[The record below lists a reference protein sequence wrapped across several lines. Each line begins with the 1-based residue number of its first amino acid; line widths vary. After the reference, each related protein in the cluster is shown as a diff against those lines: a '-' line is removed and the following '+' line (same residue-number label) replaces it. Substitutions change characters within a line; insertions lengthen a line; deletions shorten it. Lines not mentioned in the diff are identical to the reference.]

1 MTRVVLLGSSPRPI
15 DSDIEPVPPVHIRL
29 SSFPTAPTVTARLYG
44 QMAAL
49 DPNPTTIAR
58 PAEAKF
64 YRQLPGRVV
73 ETTDIAEDLRALA
86 DAIEDTTESVLIMPT
101 ASVIHDELIYQIN
114 KTKRGALA
122 LVAKEPKPTEG
133 AESTEIAEGPEPG
146 EEIAENGE
154 PLTPE
159 PPIEE
164 AEPEIC
170 NRTLEGLPVR
180 LRIGRSRVVSVGS
193 AYHAVT
199 RPNGVALGPLYVSAR
214 NAPVLAEAAR
224 ELAGLVHLLGPED
237 DLVQL
242 LILCLVR
249 RGVSVGIR
257 GRRDLYY
264 RRVFTQADADE
275 AQQIMAGIDEDRV
288 RLNNAVKGA
297 DGFFTTFFV
306 STYSRFIARWA
317 ARRGF
322 TPNQVTLFSITLGV
336 AAAACFATGTRA
348 GAVAGAVL
356 IYFAFVFDCVDGQLA
371 RYARKFGVLGAW
383 MDATFDR
390 FKEYVVFAGLAIGA
404 TVAGQGDVWTLALA
418 AIAMQSIRHLLDFA
432 YGAGHRRRRRKAP
445 QPLPT
450 LDLTVSADTPLRE
463 ALALRRNEQQPS
475 TIKRLLK
482 LWGKAGKFRP
492 LYWARKMIVFPIG
505 ERFAAIAIT
514 AAFFEPRVTFLTLV
528 IWGGIAAIYS
538 LTGRLMRSFA

>member
-15 DSDIEPVPPVHIRL
+15 DSDIQPVSPVHIRL

-49 DPNPTTIAR
+49 DPNPITIAR
-58 PAEAKF
+58 PDEAKF

-122 LVAKEPKPTEG
+122 LIAKEPRPT
-133 AESTEIAEGPEPG
+133 ESTEIAEGPEPG
-146 EEIAENGE
+146 EEIADNGE

-180 LRIGRSRVVSVGS
+180 LRAGRSRVVSVGT

-199 RPNGVALGPLYVSAR
+199 RPNAVALGPLYVSAK

-224 ELAGLVHLLGPED
+224 ELAGLTHLLGPED

-317 ARRGF
+317 ARRGL

-336 AAAACFATGTRA
+336 ASAACFATGTRA

-383 MDATFDR
+383 LDATFDR

-418 AIAMQSIRHLLDFA
+418 AIAMQSVRHLLDFA
-432 YGAGHRRRRRKAP
+432 YGAGHRRRRKAP
-445 QPLPT
+445 PPLPT

-463 ALALRRNEQQPS
+463 ALVQRRIEQTN
-475 TIKRLLK
+475 TIKKLLRF
-482 LWGKAGKFRP
+482 WTKAGRFRP

-514 AAFFEPRVTFLTLV
+514 AAFFEPRITFLTLL
-528 IWGGIAAIYS
+528 IWGGIAAAYS
-538 LTGRLMRSFA
+538 LTGRLMRSLA